1 MVYTW
6 RTSDLWFLPILTV
19 LVTDSAVSLLVD
31 GKQMMQ
37 NSSRLPTEG
46 NTSLLILVNAKVVLS
61 CPHTAYTDLV
71 VITWK
76 IMLRDKPPCSIAYR
90 KDKNETTGNN
100 CTDERTSWASRPD
113 QKPELQIDPV
123 AITDDGY
130 YLCELVTPNGN
141 FHRGS
146 HLHVLVPP
154 EVTLFRRENRTAEC
168 KADAGKPAAQ
178 ISWTPEGVCVPEE
191 ESWENGTV
199 TVLSTCH
206 WEGGNVSAVTCSVSH
221 VTGNKTLT
229 LELHPDANTST
240 QILQFILYPLIILP
254 ILGSICVLKINGCR
268 KCKLKKTETTTVVED
283 EMQPYASYTEKNNP
297 LYDTTNKAKTT
308 PVLQNELMGLHT

>member
-1 MVYTW
+1 MNALVKTSAWRILSVLIIGVPECLSSRMEDPVSPSHRLMQEKIKDNYT
-6 RTSDLWFLPILTV
+6 S
-19 LVTDSAVSLLVD
+19 DSAVSSLEA

-37 NSSRLPTEG
+37 SSSRLPTED
-46 NTSLLILVNAKVVLS
+46 NTSLPILVNTKVVLS
-61 CPHTAYTDLV
+61 CPPVAYTDLII
-71 VITWK
+71 ITWK
-76 IMLRDKPPCSIAYR
+76 IMPRDKPPCSIAYR
-90 KDKNETTGNN
+90 KDRNETTGNN
-100 CTDERTSWASRPD
+100 CNSERRSWASRPD

-130 YLCELVTPNGN
+130 YLCELVTPDAN

-146 HLHVLVPP
+146 HLYMLVPP
-154 EVTLFRRENRTAEC
+154 EVTLFRRENRTAVC

-206 WEGGNVSAVTCSVSH
+206 WEGSNVSPVTCSVSH

-229 LELHPDANTST
+229 LELHPSLRTSGSPVSA
-240 QILQFILYPLIILP
+240 LLIIIYWKLS
-254 ILGSICVLKINGCR
+254 LLLVLVVIVGFLYFQKINGCR
-268 KCKLKKTETTTVVED
+268 
-283 EMQPYASYTEKNNP
+283 A
-297 LYDTTNKAKTT
+297 
-308 PVLQNELMGLHT
+308 